1 MHFLRVL
8 PKVLTSTNQ
17 TIIMNIFKKIYLR
30 AKAARNLDKAIQRAE
45 DAYIRYGTRC
55 YVIPNGH
62 ALAIVDRKTFRRYKP
77 KNGTREIRTM
87 NDVQRLC
94 FYYTPR
100 FNGSEPMPPAE
111 QKRGRLKYYK
121 SQGLLFQFEE

>member
-1 MHFLRVL
+1 
-8 PKVLTSTNQ
+8 
-17 TIIMNIFKKIYLR
+17 MNIFKKIYLR

-55 YVIPNGH
+55 YVIPNGR
-62 ALAIVDRKTFRRYKP
+62 ALAIVDRDTFRRR
-77 KNGTREIRTM
+77 KNREALHDIKTM
-87 NDVQRLC
+87 ADVQRLC

-100 FNGSEPMPPAE
+100 YNGREPMPHAE